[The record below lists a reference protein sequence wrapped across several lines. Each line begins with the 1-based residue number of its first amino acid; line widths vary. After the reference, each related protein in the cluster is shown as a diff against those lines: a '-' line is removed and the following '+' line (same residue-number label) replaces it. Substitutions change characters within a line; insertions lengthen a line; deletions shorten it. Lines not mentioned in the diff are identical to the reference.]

1 MSKNY
6 INIKAVLLMNNF
18 IANDFDVEIS
28 EILLVHQ
35 YTGVPNFKFEQYKRG
50 RSFYGLTYAQSGKV
64 MYHSPD
70 NEFYV
75 TSGDIIFLPEN
86 SSYWLANAINDTY
99 HHITVNFNLK
109 PSPIAEALVD
119 KIVNTTSL
127 TLLHAQ
133 NKLGFEQLFNKLV
146 TSWTERNPGYMLQCR
161 YLLYQILYEFLIEN
175 IVLNSNSKNVSLI
188 QPAKEYIDTF
198 YMNPISNQEL
208 ASICGISV
216 THFRRIFTELH
227 GSSPIEYLNKVRIN
241 RAKDMLIYN
250 LYSTDEIARL
260 IGIDDVNYF
269 CRLFKKKVGVTP
281 AQFKKQILSL

>member
-1 MSKNY
+1 
-6 INIKAVLLMNNF
+6 
-18 IANDFDVEIS
+18 
-28 EILLVHQ
+28 
-35 YTGVPNFKFEQYKRG
+35 
-50 RSFYGLTYAQSGKV
+50 
-64 MYHSPD
+64 
-70 NEFYV
+70 
-75 TSGDIIFLPEN
+75 
-86 SSYWLANAINDTY
+86 
-99 HHITVNFNLK
+99 
-109 PSPIAEALVD
+109 
-119 KIVNTTSL
+119 
-127 TLLHAQ
+127 
-133 NKLGFEQLFNKLV
+133 
-146 TSWTERNPGYMLQCR
+146 MLQCR